1 MSEVASA
8 GVCALS
14 DVILTED
21 GTKTQ
26 SNALKLKKLKMGTD
40 EKDLEL
46 AVQDAPKEQESPGME
61 KESTVESPQGQSS
74 ESTDPLNTYK
84 WHTGSRGTLNEVKGE
99 GQGEAASSTS
109 TISKFQK
116 ASANKWNK
124 MQNWRKAL
132 SEDPG
137 DKNPSNGK
145 GGEGGKTDKSGAGS
159 RRNPFKRAMSE
170 PPGSLT
176 ARLALSTSNTGTAS
190 STPAGASSAAA
201 KDPGV
206 SSTDSSHKGG
216 GGMPFK
222 KYLRTVSQKF
232 KRPRLMSRSSTPNM
246 MPGTAAN
253 CHHTVVK
260 HLLIVFILTII

>member
-1 MSEVASA
+1 
-8 GVCALS
+8 
-14 DVILTED
+14 
-21 GTKTQ
+21 
-26 SNALKLKKLKMGTD
+26 MGTD

-46 AVQDAPKEQESPGME
+46 AVPDAPKEQESPGMG
-61 KESTVESPQGQSS
+61 KESSVESPQGQSS
-74 ESTDPLNTYK
+74 EPADPLNTYK
-84 WHTGSRGTLNEVKGE
+84 WHAGSRGTLNEVKGE
-99 GQGEAASSTS
+99 GQAEAASSTS

-145 GGEGGKTDKSGAGS
+145 GGEGGKTDKSGTGS
-159 RRNPFKRAMSE
+159 RKNPFKRALSE
-170 PPGSLT
+170 PPGSL
-176 ARLALSTSNTGTAS
+176 ASRVALSTSNTSTAS
-190 STPAGASSAAA
+190 STPVGTSSAAA

-246 MPGTAAN
+246 MPGTATN
-253 CHHTVVK
+253 CHHTFVTHFFVVS
-260 HLLIVFILTII
+260 IFNII

>member
-8 GVCALS
+8 GVCVLS

-26 SNALKLKKLKMGTD
+26 PKVLKKKTKMGND

-46 AVQDAPKEQESPGME
+46 AVEDVPKDQESPWME
-61 KESTVESPQGQSS
+61 KESPVESPQQQSS
-74 ESTDPLNTYK
+74 ESADPLNTYK
-84 WHTGSRGTLNEVKGE
+84 WHTGSRGTLNEAKEE

-116 ASANKWNK
+116 ASANKWSK

-132 SEDPG
+132 SEDSW

-145 GGEGGKTDKSGAGS
+145 GGEGSKTDKSATGS
-159 RRNPFKRAMSE
+159 RRNPFKRALSE
-170 PPGSLT
+170 PPGSLA
-176 ARLALSTSNTGTAS
+176 ARLTQSTSNTGSAS
-190 STPAGASSAAA
+190 STPTDTSSVAA
-201 KDPGV
+201 KESGI
-206 SSTDSSHKGG
+206 SSTDSSHKSG

-232 KRPRLMSRSSTPNM
+232 KRPRLTNRNSTPNM
-246 MPGTAAN
+246 MPGTAVN
-253 CHHTVVK
+253 CCHAVGK
-260 HLLIVFILTII
+260 CLLIFFFI

>member
-1 MSEVASA
+1 MSEVAST

-26 SNALKLKKLKMGTD
+26 SNALKNKKLKMGTD

-46 AVQDAPKEQESPGME
+46 AVQDAPKEQESTGME
-61 KESTVESPQGQSS
+61 KESSVESPQGQSS
-74 ESTDPLNTYK
+74 ESTDALNTYK

-137 DKNPSNGK
+137 DKNPCNGK
-145 GGEGGKTDKSGAGS
+145 GGEGGKADKSGGGS

-260 HLLIVFILTII
+260 HLFIVFILIII